1 MATPNKNSDF
11 NLLWPLLV
19 LGLLVT
25 FFGIALLYL
34 ALMSNQE
41 IKDQKKWVKG
51 NANLFEVG
59 ILYIGSLKY
68 PTYQMTVRYSYNL
81 NNENYEGSGIDS
93 GYSSGS
99 GIEVLRLITPFVPE
113 ASQFNLNELGLL
125 RPQHIWPLGSQ
136 PVTIIYD
143 PMDPSK
149 SALILDNPIAK
160 KSISSWLQY
169 LIISLILIVGFTILT
184 FAWLVRIPKN
194 NLVQKPLEG
203 ITIKNYSDADRQRL
217 LDQINLL
224 HLEVT
229 RQQTT
234 DLIINN
240 ELRQLAIEL
249 TEMINATNNGSF
261 VPSQFSHHGFGR
273 GIDEKFCNDK
283 LTSLAYDLVA
293 IIKELSN
300 KKP

>member
-1 MATPNKNSDF
+1 MTTSNKNSDS
-11 NLLWPLLV
+11 NLFWPLMA

-25 FFGIALLYL
+25 SFGIALLYL
-34 ALMSNQE
+34 ALVSNQE

-59 ILYIGSLKY
+59 ILYTGSIKY
-68 PTYQMTVRYSYNL
+68 STYQMTVRYSFIL
-81 NNENYEGSGIDS
+81 NNENYEGSSINS
-93 GYSSGS
+93 GYRSGS
-99 GIEVLRLITPFVPE
+99 GIEVLSLITPFVPE

-125 RPQHIWPLGSQ
+125 KPQHIWSLASQ

-149 SALILDNPIAK
+149 SALILDKPIAN

-169 LIISLILIVGFTILT
+169 LFISLILIVGFTILIL
-184 FAWLVRIPKN
+184 AWLFGVPKN
-194 NLVQKPLEG
+194 KLVQKLHEG
-203 ITIKNYSDADRQRL
+203 IAIKNYSDADRQRL
-217 LDQINLL
+217 LNQINLL

-229 RQQTT
+229 KQPASV
-234 DLIINN
+234 LINN
-240 ELRQLAIEL
+240 NEMRQLAIEL
-249 TEMINATNNGSF
+249 MEMANATTNGSF
-261 VPSQFSHHGFGR
+261 VPSHFNHHGFGR
-273 GIDEKFCNDK
+273 GIDEKFCDEK

-293 IIKELSN
+293 IIKELSA